1 MVILTDVNE
10 GVVSVNRVDSLKMQ
24 FNRNNFENSGL
35 TPLFM
40 IDLGRNESKWKKKGG
55 R

>member
-10 GVVSVNRVDSLKMQ
+10 GIASVNRMESFKMQ
-24 FNRNNFENSGL
+24 FNRNDFENSGL

-40 IDLGRNESKWKKKGG
+40 RDLGRNGSK
-55 R
+55 